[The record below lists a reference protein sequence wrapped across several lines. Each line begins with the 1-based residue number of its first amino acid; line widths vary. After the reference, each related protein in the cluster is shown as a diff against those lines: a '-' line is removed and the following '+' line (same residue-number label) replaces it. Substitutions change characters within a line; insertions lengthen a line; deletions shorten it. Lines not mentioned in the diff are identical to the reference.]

1 MSGFRFALVCTG
13 VSVWLLCQECS
24 LPAELNRSITRLLEP
39 SFTSRHTVRESTY
52 SVILDLGLKRPGHLW
67 LCSLWLMAEFWN

>member
-24 LPAELNRSITRLLEP
+24 LPAELNRFITRLLEP
-39 SFTSRHTVRESTY
+39 SFTSGHTVRESTY
-52 SVILDLGLKRPGHLW
+52 IFCHIGFGIKTTRSSLVVFSVVNG
-67 LCSLWLMAEFWN
+67 